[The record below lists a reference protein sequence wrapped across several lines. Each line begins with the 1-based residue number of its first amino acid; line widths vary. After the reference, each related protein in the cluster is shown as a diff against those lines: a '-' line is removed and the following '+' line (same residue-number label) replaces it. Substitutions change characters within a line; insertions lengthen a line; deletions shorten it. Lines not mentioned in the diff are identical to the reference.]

1 LQQRRQCTCL
11 AELLAEKRLLLWE
24 QRQVQPYRWQDRQY
38 KRERLRVLQV
48 WLLPPLP
55 LLLPPLPLLLPLPP
69 PPLRLAPFPLLVL
82 LVLLV
87 LMPLGLG

>member
-1 LQQRRQCTCL
+1 VRVLLKLRLQW
-11 AELLAEKRLLLWE
+11 RLL
-24 QRQVQPYRWQDRQY
+24 D
-38 KRERLRVLQV
+38 RVLQV

-55 LLLPPLPLLLPLPP
+55 LLLPPLPLLLLPLPLLLL
-69 PPLRLAPFPLLVL
+69 LRLAPFPP

>member
-1 LQQRRQCTCL
+1 
-11 AELLAEKRLLLWE
+11 LAEKRLLLWE

-55 LLLPPLPLLLPLPP
+55 LLLPPLPLLLLPLPLLLL
-69 PPLRLAPFPLLVL
+69 LRLAPFPP